1 MVTVLIIDLLLVAF
15 PFPISILHFPTTIFL
30 DALRN
35 TLFTCKF
42 WSQGLLLREPK
53 LRHCFS
59 GYLVVGIKLSD
70 VPTLQPNAKGWYPS
84 LCGEGNNRG
93 PPITVFQ
100 RCCLVGRGS
109 LALNIFLDD
118 CNENII
124 PEIFFLNLDLFCY
137 FNFI

>member
-1 MVTVLIIDLLLVAF
+1 MVNCLIIDLLLVAF

-42 WSQGLLLREPK
+42 LSQGLLLREPK

-59 GYLVVGIKLSD
+59 GYLVFGDKALRHASLA
-70 VPTLQPNAKGWYPS
+70 TKCKGMVPS
-84 LCGEGNNRG
+84 LCREGNNRG

-100 RCCLVGRGS
+100 RCCLVGRGN